1 MDLIYSFAWGYLFYF
16 ILYSIYI
23 ELSVS
28 GLTNIWY
35 RIGSDG
41 YKHVNIASYFA
52 FLIKPFS
59 DIQFWY
65 PMNWDLNYFVGATIT
80 SGLLYLS
87 C

>member
-1 MDLIYSFAWGYLFYF
+1 MNLIYSFIWGYLIYF
-16 ILYSIYI
+16 ILYSIYV
-23 ELSVS
+23 ELNFS

-41 YKHVNIASYFA
+41 HKHVNVSSYFT
-52 FLIKPFS
+52 FLKTPFY

-80 SGLLYLS
+80 SGLLYWLW
-87 C
+87 